1 MLAFSCGLERC
12 KTSTS
17 LSFLV
22 PLFHAMT
29 LCQSVP
35 GSICRK
41 RVTASTAIP
50 SSNGTAVGFVYTSE
64 DSMKRSRSNMGLF
77 SLMSMSLAQFVDPT
91 SNTSKFLLPPNQH
104 QVTRFLVHFLGRWTW
119 SLQHFNQ
126 RNWLD
131 KSGRFNPLASGPIR
145 IDDLFGCLAF
155 REAQFLTKTSR
166 HSVYYTKSPVVNLH
180 SNHY

>member
-119 SLQHFNQ
+119 SLQHVQSKKLIGQEWTFQPIGQ
-126 RNWLD
+126 RSHSDRWLVWMF
-131 KSGRFNPLASGPIR
+131 SF
-145 IDDLFGCLAF
+145 
-155 REAQFLTKTSR
+155 
-166 HSVYYTKSPVVNLH
+166 
-180 SNHY
+180 

>member
-1 MLAFSCGLERC
+1 MISYVGIQLWPWKVQNLHMFIITRSIVPCHDFVPER
-12 KTSTS
+12 S
-17 LSFLV
+17 
-22 PLFHAMT
+22 
-29 LCQSVP
+29 P

-64 DSMKRSRSNMGLF
+64 DSIKRSRSNMGLF
-77 SLMSMSLAQFVDPT
+77 SVLSMSLAQFVDPT
-91 SNTSKFLLPPNQH
+91 WNTSKFLLLPNQH
-104 QVTRFLVHFLGRWTW
+104 QVTRFFVHFLGRWTW

-126 RNWLD
+126 KNWLD

-155 REAQFLTKTSR
+155 REAQFLTKTSG
-166 HSVYYTKSPVVNLH
+166 HYVY
-180 SNHY
+180 